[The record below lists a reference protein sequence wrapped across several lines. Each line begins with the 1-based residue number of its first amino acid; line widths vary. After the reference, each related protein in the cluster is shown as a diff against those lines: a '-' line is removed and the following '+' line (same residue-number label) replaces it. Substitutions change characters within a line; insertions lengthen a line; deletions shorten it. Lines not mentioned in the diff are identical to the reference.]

1 MDLKAKLLSWKKAS
15 VTKAELEQ
23 LTGLHTDDALFPLVQ
38 GAVNDGLLK
47 PFRNAETNGNR
58 RYLIYMKYHILRGKE
73 DHTDLL
79 PMIRKLHPLLLQNG
93 YIQNHLKAYG
103 EYRDVLER
111 ISRWLFQNPEKPV
124 AVSRKERSFEIF
136 GAEKILDETGVKNLL
151 SRLQISADTLC
162 FYDTPAYCFHDYI
175 PRRAD
180 EMCLLICEN
189 KDIWFNLRK
198 MLYEFGRCKLW
209 GTVLDGVIYG
219 EGNRVC
225 ENGALTEYT
234 RFLGVS
240 NVRYLYWGDIDR
252 EGLNIAVRLF
262 LNNRE
267 LSIMPFRKAY
277 LQMLERA
284 KSCRISPSEDKRGQM
299 EDYAPFMAAFQT
311 DEQTLISDA
320 MDKNLHIPQ
329 EIISFAVLL
338 DEMR

>member
-1 MDLKAKLLSWKKAS
+1 MDLKTKLLSWQKAS

-38 GAVNDGLLK
+38 DAVKDGLLK

-58 RYLIYMKYHILRGKE
+58 SYPIYMKYHILRGKE
-73 DHTDLL
+73 DHVELL

-93 YIQNHLKAYG
+93 YIQNHPKAYG
-103 EYRDVLER
+103 EHRDVLEK

-136 GAEKILDETGVKNLL
+136 GAEKMLDDAGTKNLL

-162 FYDTPAYCFHDYI
+162 FYDTPTYCFHDYI

-198 MLYEFGRCKLW
+198 MLCESGRCKLW

-262 LNNRE
+262 RNNPALRIE
-267 LSIMPFRKAY
+267 PFCAAY

-284 KSCRISPSEDKRGQM
+284 KQFCTVLSEDARERT
-299 EDYAPFMAAFQT
+299 EDYAPFLDFFAE
-311 DEQTLISDA
+311 DERTMISDA